1 VISDFNRGR
10 REMLKGGALLVCG
23 SVIGAAGVRRALAA
37 VEPQAPLA
45 ELRYAQVKF
54 EPGPVYA
61 QARENHQLVMSLD
74 EDSLLRPFRQRA
86 GLPAPGPDLG
96 GWYDTYAFAP
106 GATFGQWMCAL
117 ARYHA
122 ADGDEPTRAK
132 VQRLVRGFAATVD
145 TDGKF
150 YHNNRFPA
158 YIYDKLAG
166 GLIDAKRY
174 ANDDNAIA
182 TLRRATRAAIPYLPP
197 HAMPRN
203 EHAQP
208 GEDFSQH
215 AWDESYTIPENQ
227 FFAARLTGDRIHLA
241 LARRF
246 LYDDFFLA
254 LARGDNVLP
263 GKHAYSH
270 VNGLNSAAQAYLALG
285 QRAYFDAARQGF
297 DFIDAQSFATG
308 GWGPDEHFVTPG
320 SGGLGAS
327 LTGEHKSFET
337 PCGAYAHF
345 KLTRY
350 LLRITRDSRYGD
362 SMERVLYNCA
372 LGAKPIQPDGNAFY
386 YSDYTRSASKSF
398 HPDRWPCCSGTL
410 PMLAAD
416 YPISACFTDP
426 RGIFVNLYIPGRID
440 WRQDTAAC
448 RLSITTEYPYDS
460 AVAMSLQLS
469 QPRNFALKL
478 RIPAWATGASVTV
491 NGKRTAAPVI
501 PGTFASI
508 EREWRSGDRVELD
521 LPLRRRL
528 QAVDA
533 EHPNIVALSSGPL
546 VLMRILDDEP
556 GTAAALPRGV
566 LQAAE
571 RVPGRERSWTV
582 SHTSRKIELR
592 AFPDINAQRYSAYQ
606 DVAG

>member
-1 VISDFNRGR
+1 
-10 REMLKGGALLVCG
+10 
-23 SVIGAAGVRRALAA
+23 
-37 VEPQAPLA
+37 
-45 ELRYAQVKF
+45 
-54 EPGPVYA
+54 
-61 QARENHQLVMSLD
+61 
-74 EDSLLRPFRQRA
+74 
-86 GLPAPGPDLG
+86 
-96 GWYDTYAFAP
+96 
-106 GATFGQWMCAL
+106 
-117 ARYHA
+117 
-122 ADGDEPTRAK
+122 
-132 VQRLVRGFAATVD
+132 
-145 TDGKF
+145 
-150 YHNNRFPA
+150 
-158 YIYDKLAG
+158 
-166 GLIDAKRY
+166 
-174 ANDDNAIA
+174 
-182 TLRRATRAAIPYLPP
+182 
-197 HAMPRN
+197 MPRN

-215 AWDESYTIPENQ
+215 AWDESYTLPENQ
-227 FFAARLTGDRIHLA
+227 FFAARLTGDRIHLQ

-270 VNGLNSAAQAYLALG
+270 VNGLSSAASGYLALG

-320 SGGLGAS
+320 SGALGAS

-350 LLRITRDSRYGD
+350 LLRITRDARYGD

-372 LGAKPIQPDGNAFY
+372 LGAKPIQSDGHAFY
-386 YSDYTRSASKSF
+386 YSDYTRSADKTF

-426 RGIFVNLYIPGRID
+426 RGIYLNLYIPGRID

-448 RLSITTEYPYDS
+448 RLSIATEYPYAG
-460 AVAMSLQLS
+460 AVAMTLQLS
-469 QPRNFALKL
+469 QPRVFALKL
-478 RIPAWATGASVTV
+478 RIPAWATGASIAV
-491 NGKRTAAPVI
+491 NGKRCAAPM
-501 PGTFASI
+501 PATFASI

-521 LPLRRRL
+521 LPLRQRL

-533 EHPNIVALSSGPL
+533 EHPNVVALSSGPL
-546 VLMRILDDEP
+546 VLMRILDEEP
-556 GTAAALPRGV
+556 ARTATLSRSAL
-566 LQAAE
+566 LAAE
-571 RVPGRERSWTV
+571 RVLGNKRQWSV
-582 SHTSRKIELR
+582 SYDSKQLQLR
-592 AFPDINAQRYSAYQ
+592 AFADIDAQRYSAYQ
-606 DVAG
+606 DIAG

>member
-1 VISDFNRGR
+1 
-10 REMLKGGALLVCG
+10 MLKGGALLVCG
-23 SVIGAAGVRRALAA
+23 GAIGAAGLRRALA

-61 QARENHQLVMSLD
+61 QARENRQLVLSLD

-86 GLPAPGPDLG
+86 GLPAPGADLG

-122 ADGDEPTRAK
+122 ADGDGPTRAK

-150 YHNNRFPA
+150 YRNNRFPA

-174 ANDDNAIA
+174 ANDDNAVA
-182 TLRRATRAAIPYLPP
+182 TLRRATHAAIPYLPP

-227 FFAARLTGDRIHLA
+227 FLAAHLTGDRIHLE

-270 VNGLNSAAQAYLALG
+270 VNGLSSAAQAYLVLD

-320 SGGLGAS
+320 NGGLGAS
-327 LTGEHKSFET
+327 LVGEHKSFET

-386 YSDYTRSASKSF
+386 YSDYTRSASKTF

-448 RLSITTEYPYDS
+448 RLSIATEYPYDS
-460 AVAMSLQLS
+460 AVAMTLQLS
-469 QPRNFALKL
+469 RPRNFALRL
-478 RIPAWATGASVTV
+478 RIPAWATGASVAV
-491 NGKRTAAPVI
+491 NGTRATAPVV
-501 PGTFASI
+501 PGRFASI

-521 LPLRRRL
+521 LPLRQRL

-546 VLMRILDDEP
+546 VLMRILDGES
-556 GTAAALPRGV
+556 GTAAALPRGA
-566 LQAAE
+566 LLAAE
-571 RVPGRERSWTV
+571 RVPGHERSWTV
-582 SHTSRKIELR
+582 SHDSKIELR